1 MTAYVKG
8 VEVASIYG
16 YYYNLLIN
24 SVVTKV
30 LTNVNFGKMY
40 IAVVPNELIII
51 VNMLC
56 IYNFTSVSSR
66 ITSNLRVLCFI
77 RKILK

>member
-1 MTAYVKG
+1 
-8 VEVASIYG
+8 
-16 YYYNLLIN
+16 
-24 SVVTKV
+24 
-30 LTNVNFGKMY
+30 MY

-66 ITSNLRVLCFI
+66 ITRNI
-77 RKILK
+77 RAYCILLEKY